1 MNVIFYVVFIL
12 SNTLLLFIAPQ
23 DFLPTLLLGA
33 SKSATL
39 CLSLLSTYCVWLGL
53 MRVWEDSGVS
63 KKLSHF
69 LKPLSKKLFKTDD
82 EKTLQAVTMSLSV
95 NLLGISGAATP
106 YGIQAAALLDKTE
119 HAEYASCMLFALN
132 ATSLQLIP
140 TSVIGVRVAL
150 RSVSPADILFPTLL
164 TSIFSTVLAAILVRV
179 FISPSSNANKVN
191 FLTNKKGF
199 TVKTKGA
206 GTQ

>member
-1 MNVIFYVVFIL
+1 MNVIFYVVFIV
-12 SNTLLLFIAPQ
+12 SNALLLFIAPQ

-63 KKLSHF
+63 KKLSAF
-69 LKPLSKKLFKTDD
+69 LTPISKKLFKTDD

-106 YGIQAAALLDKTE
+106 YGMQAAALLDKTE

-150 RSVSPADILFPTLL
+150 HSASPADILFPTLF
-164 TSIFSTVLAAILVRV
+164 TSIFSTVLAAVLVRV
-179 FISPSSNANKVN
+179 CIPPKKAAPAFN
-191 FLTNKKGF
+191 FFTNTSTGVIQ
-199 TVKTKGA
+199 TRGA